1 MMKDEKYVIATV
13 SRYDDKDYIRVF
25 CSLAM
30 WRTDVLFRCHII
42 RLNLILSYLH
52 YLFFPLL
59 FFIQIFP
66 SIYTK
71 NTHFFESTTF
81 DFILFLFSGKR
92 IDQDPGS
99 CDYCNRYHYTLLLY
113 KTDHIN
119 VDMVLLFELEAT
131 GGILN
136 ILVITSIGLLMQ
148 WIRFRR
154 YSKQEWSI
162 EIESCF

>member
-1 MMKDEKYVIATV
+1 
-13 SRYDDKDYIRVF
+13 
-25 CSLAM
+25 M
-30 WRTDVLFRCHII
+30 WRTDVLFRYHIM

-66 SIYTK
+66 SIYSK

-99 CDYCNRYHYTLLLY
+99 WDYCNRYHCTLLLY
-113 KTDHIN
+113 KTDRID
-119 VDMVLLFELEAT
+119 VDMELFFKLEAT
-131 GGILN
+131 GCTLN

-154 YSKQEWSI
+154 NSKQEWPI
-162 EIESCF
+162 EIESSF

>member
-1 MMKDEKYVIATV
+1 MTKDLKYDIASV
-13 SRYDDKDYIRVF
+13 SRYDDKDYFCVF

-30 WRTDVLFRCHII
+30 WRTDVLFRCHIM

-52 YLFFPLL
+52 YLFFLLL

-71 NTHFFESTTF
+71 NTLFFESTTF

-92 IDQDPGS
+92 IDPDPGS
-99 CDYCNRYHYTLLLY
+99 WDYCNLYHYTLLLY

-119 VDMVLLFELEAT
+119 VDMELLVF
-131 GGILN
+131 
-136 ILVITSIGLLMQ
+136 
-148 WIRFRR
+148 
-154 YSKQEWSI
+154 
-162 EIESCF
+162 